1 MNGLF
6 GREYH
11 SRGFKSAFRILHTT
25 ETSHLRVF
33 NHIFLAIDSGDC
45 VVFILLD
52 LNDGFDSIDHDILL
66 VQTFCASL

>member
-11 SRGFKSAFRILHTT
+11 SRGFKSGFRILHIT

-33 NHIFLAIDSGDC
+33 NHMFLAVDSGDC
-45 VVFILLD
+45 VVFILCD
-52 LNDGFDSIDHDILL
+52 LNDGFDTIGHEVLL
-66 VQTFCASL
+66 DQTFCASL